1 MRIVSHALVRFASPG
16 PDKAREEAEMLQLF
30 RAMSQQF
37 SLDFAE
43 DLKVRVTRGLIS
55 SKTDM
60 DSVKIGILEMLQDY
74 GMNSLSC
81 DIYTTAYDTTNPS
94 FPIVQI
100 AYACKK

>member
-1 MRIVSHALVRFASPG
+1 MKIVSHVFVRFASPG
-16 PDKAREEAEMLQLF
+16 PSESKEESEMMQLF
-30 RAMSQQF
+30 RNMSQQF
-37 SLDFAE
+37 SLDFAN
-43 DLKVRVTRGLIS
+43 DLKVRVTKGSIS

-60 DSVKIGILEMLQDY
+60 DNVKIGVLDMLQDY